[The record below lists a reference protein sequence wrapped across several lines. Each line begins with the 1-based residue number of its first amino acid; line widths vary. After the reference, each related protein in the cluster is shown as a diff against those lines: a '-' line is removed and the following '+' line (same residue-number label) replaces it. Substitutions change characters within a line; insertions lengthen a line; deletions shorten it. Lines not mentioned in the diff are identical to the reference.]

1 MTKTKRLRKQQR
13 EIERQKRIAEAN
25 ELALLRTE
33 CEDAAKEIK
42 CIQNEY
48 ASMKSI
54 QDTVVE
60 EQSRVRNE
68 LKVQVASVKKLTE
81 SVRKLETANVA
92 VSSNWVYDETDET
105 TRKLQFDSVPKK
117 KRKGRTSSM
126 TSNLRTKKKTKH
138 HAAGAGAGGALSTVA
153 SRNERARAR
162 HLQNQKSGRKKE
174 EEKKNK
180 KWKPR

>member
-13 EIERQKRIAEAN
+13 EMKRQKIIAEAN
-25 ELALLRTE
+25 ELALLGTK
-33 CEDAAKEIK
+33 CEDNAKEIK
-42 CIQNEY
+42 CIQSEY
-48 ASMKSI
+48 ASLKSI

-68 LKVQVASVKKLTE
+68 LKVQAASVKKLTE

-126 TSNLRTKKKTKH
+126 TSNLRTKKKPKH
-138 HAAGAGAGGALSTVA
+138 HAGAGAGGALSTVA